1 MRRRV
6 YRVYREM
13 DINRDEKNS
22 IRTKKKNKG
31 FPMKSRNTIRVY
43 ERKKN

>member
-13 DINRDEKNS
+13 DINRDEKK
-22 IRTKKKNKG
+22 IKLEQKKKMV
-31 FPMKSRNTIRVY
+31 FQ
-43 ERKKN
+43 